1 MVYSIPMVQ
10 CVITHT
16 DSDGLLSLATFLK
29 TVPADQP
36 VKVLF
41 SSPTRLFSTIASAI
55 DENDEENELLYVFDL
70 AGTRET
76 LVAGLVFDKSIW
88 VDHHTWEP
96 ADITHERME
105 VMNDPASPSAA
116 QLVARYFKITSGL
129 ESVAEEIDTNQIK
142 SPEAQ
147 RLRDLV
153 DAYKGRD
160 DWETVSK
167 SLQQLAR
174 NLAANGPSEVMKEEY
189 NALLEEYGAWAKKVE
204 DRARELLQI
213 HKVKDYKVAVVDS
226 LDGLPVYLVNRA
238 LLAHPEAPFDVVI
251 ALNRQPGMTRV
262 EFRTQKGYDVLKL
275 ARWLGGG
282 GHKMASGAHVE
293 KKVKVDE
300 LLKIID

>member
-1 MVYSIPMVQ
+1 MVQ
-10 CVITHT
+10 CVIIHT
-16 DSDGLLSLATFLK
+16 DSDGLLCLASFLK
-29 TVPADQP
+29 TLPADQP
-36 VKVLF
+36 CKVLF
-41 SSPTRLFSTIASAI
+41 SSPSRLFSTIAASI

-76 LVAGLVFDKSIW
+76 LIASLVFDRAIW

-96 ADITHERME
+96 TDLTHERLE
-105 VMNDPASPSAA
+105 VVTDPQSPSAA
-116 QLVARYFKITSGL
+116 QLVSKYFKLPSGL
-129 ESVAEEIDTNQIK
+129 EAMAEEIDTNQIK

-167 SLQQLAR
+167 SLQELGR
-174 NLAANGPSEVMKEEY
+174 KLAANGPSEVMKEEY
-189 NALLEEYGAWAKKVE
+189 NALLDEYGAWAKKVE
-204 DRARELLQI
+204 DRARELLQV
-213 HKVKDYKVAVVDS
+213 HKVKDYKVAVVDTGDS
-226 LDGLPVYLVNRA
+226 LPVYLVNRA
-238 LLAHPEAPFDVVI
+238 LLAHAEAPFDVIVV
-251 ALNRQPGMTRV
+251 LNRQPGATRV

-282 GHKMASGAHVE
+282 GHKMASGAHIE
-293 KKVKVDE
+293 KKVKVEE

>member
-1 MVYSIPMVQ
+1 MVQ

-16 DSDGLLSLATFLK
+16 DSDGLLSLAVFLK
-29 TVPADQP
+29 TLPADTP

-41 SSPTRLFSTIASAI
+41 SSPTRLFSTIAAAI

-70 AGTRET
+70 AGTREA
-76 LVAGLVFDKSIW
+76 LIAGLVFDKSVW
-88 VDHHTWEP
+88 VDHHTWEQ
-96 ADITHERME
+96 ADVTHERLE
-105 VMNDPASPSAA
+105 VMVDPTSPSAA
-116 QLVARYFKITSGL
+116 QLVARFFKIDSGL
-129 ESVAEEIDTNQIK
+129 EGVAEEIDTNQIK

-153 DAYKGRD
+153 DANKGRE
-160 DWETVSK
+160 DWESVSR
-167 SLQQLAR
+167 SMQELAR
-174 NLAANGPSEVMKEEY
+174 KLAANGPSEVMKEEY
-189 NALLEEYGAWAKKVE
+189 NQLLEEYGAWAKKVE
-204 DRARELLQI
+204 DRARELLQV
-213 HKVKDYKVAVVDS
+213 HKVKELNVAVVDS
-226 LDGLPVYLVNRA
+226 SDRLPVYLVNRA

-251 ALNRQPGMTRV
+251 TLSRQPGTTRV

-293 KKVKVDE
+293 KRIRVED